1 MSVLQQMAVNIKV
14 IAVYRDFPDG
24 SVAKDSVLL
33 RQGAQVQSLVMELD
47 PVCHNWKIPDAA
59 TMAWCSQ
66 N

>member
-47 PVCHNWKIPDAA
+47 PVCHN
-59 TMAWCSQ
+59 
-66 N
+66 